1 MAPTLLCSDVFGVSP
16 NVSSYS
22 YVDRGDLDE
31 EISRQLKR
39 KTHIALRGESK
50 CGKSWLRQK
59 TIDDP
64 IIVQCRLKTTHVD
77 IYTDILSQLGIRLII
92 EDATKNTIKGKV
104 EASGGIG
111 IKLITQLKLSL
122 GLNIEEENTTKGQIV
137 GHDINDLNF
146 IAKLINNSNR
156 RVVIED
162 FHYLSVEE
170 RKNISFD
177 LKALWDYQCFFV
189 IIGIW
194 TKSNLLIHLNPD
206 LSGRMIEIPVS
217 WSDSDLEKVISK
229 GSLALNINFSTNI
242 KKQIIADAYHNVGLL
257 QALTLAYL
265 DEEKIYEASLG
276 ATTHLDDETKNQLAA
291 ISYAEQLNT
300 KYQKFATDISTGI
313 RTRKDSTGIYAHAMA
328 AIIMADD
335 NKLLN
340 GFNLDEIFHIVN
352 KRQPRIQK
360 QNLKTILQKLE
371 DLQVD
376 ADGRGLVLAF
386 NTATN
391 DITTIDRTLLFY
403 RKYVTI
409 TWPWEDLINEVE
421 AQNET
426 KIFLGD

>member
-1 MAPTLLCSDVFGVSP
+1 M
-16 NVSSYS
+16 
-22 YVDRGDLDE
+22 
-31 EISRQLKR
+31 K
-39 KTHIALRGESK
+39 SK